1 MSFDFVNPKAGLMYD
16 FNARNNAYISV
27 AVANREPVRR
37 DFRESTPENQPK
49 TENLMNLEAGY
60 RYKGRKL
67 MVNAQCLLHALQ

>member
-1 MSFDFVNPKAGLMYD
+1 MYD
-16 FNARNNAYISV
+16 YNDGNNTYV

-49 TENLMNLEAGY
+49 IENLITLEVGY

-67 MVNAQCLLHALQ
+67 MVNVNAHHPIHLEFREHF